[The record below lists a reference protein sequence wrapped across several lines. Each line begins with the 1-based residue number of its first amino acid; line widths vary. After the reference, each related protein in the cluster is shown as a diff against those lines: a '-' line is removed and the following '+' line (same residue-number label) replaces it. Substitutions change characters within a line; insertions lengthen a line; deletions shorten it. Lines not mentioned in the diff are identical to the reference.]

1 MYTKHKLADH
11 IPSVY
16 ALSQDFLNAIDANDL
31 NTVLAFQVHG
41 KYWDIK

>member
-1 MYTKHKLADH
+1 MDTKHKLADH